1 MLAGSYMRAAF
12 QCLPKGANSPNLAR
26 LMSRISSLRRMS
38 ARLGLT
44 AGAGLYLLSAS
55 VAGATESS
63 LAANPAQVELDKAK
77 AAKKQAGEEKARTYL
92 DAHLL
97 YKNCAKELRPFCM
110 MSAQMMMRNADARY
124 KNREKQEFANI
135 VALEAAI
142 SAGAAIGGPDRK
154 VSQ

>member
-1 MLAGSYMRAAF
+1 MVAAF
-12 QCLPKGANSPNLAR
+12 PCLPNGANSPNLDR
-26 LMSRISSLRRMS
+26 LMSRTSSLRRFS
-38 ARLGLT
+38 ARFGLGTL
-44 AGAGLYLLSAS
+44 AGLCLLWAAAA
-55 VAGATESS
+55 AGTESS
-63 LAANPAQVELDKAK
+63 RVASPVQVELDRAK